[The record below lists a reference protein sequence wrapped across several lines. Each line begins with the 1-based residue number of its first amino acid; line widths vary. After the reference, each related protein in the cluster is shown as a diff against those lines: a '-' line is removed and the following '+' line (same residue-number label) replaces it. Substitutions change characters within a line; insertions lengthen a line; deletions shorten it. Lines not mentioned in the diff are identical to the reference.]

1 MNETEPVR
9 ALNDR
14 RFVDMTPKER
24 LVFIG
29 KAFVFIISGGFI
41 YPTIWV
47 D

>member
-1 MNETEPVR
+1 MKDTEKVN

-14 RFVDMTPKER
+14 RFVDMTSRER
-24 LVFIG
+24 LVFLG